1 MMSLGYVPTWW
12 PSWLRCLSRDQ
23 IVASSNPLIPFEF
36 FSHFFQFSKTF
47 RAHSTFGLRVAKQR
61 P

>member
-1 MMSLGYVPTWW
+1 MMSLNYVPTRW
-12 PSWLRCLSRDQ
+12 PSWLGRLSSDQ
-23 IVASSNPLIPFEF
+23 TVASSNPLIPFEV